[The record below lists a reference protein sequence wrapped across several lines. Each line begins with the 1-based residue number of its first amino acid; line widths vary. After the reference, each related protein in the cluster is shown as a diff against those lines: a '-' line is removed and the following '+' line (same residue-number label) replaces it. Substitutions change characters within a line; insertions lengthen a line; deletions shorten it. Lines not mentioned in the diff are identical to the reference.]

1 MALPFPY
8 PGRMY
13 VVGGRR
19 LHVDAHAGPAPAA
32 DAPTVVMEAALG
44 GSSLGW
50 MFVERQVRTFAPTL
64 TYDRGGLGW
73 SDPGPRQQA
82 LPAAVEALAGV
93 LQQAAPAGPLVL
105 VGHSYGA
112 LIVRYYAALHPERV
126 AGLVLVDP
134 PGLEEWAHPDAAHVA
149 KLETGI
155 RLARRGAWA
164 ARCGA
169 ARFVAWLIGIGALE
183 LAARCA
189 VVVSGGK
196 LREPGDFN
204 FTPAILLPPDAK
216 PVMRWFWTRPCF
228 YDALVG
234 QMEAL
239 PEAVRL
245 VGQAPPLS
253 GVPLTV
259 LSAAD
264 TPPAQLAEHE
274 RAALQSC
281 RGLHLSARASGHWIP
296 IEEPETVIAAVR
308 AVVAQA
314 VEMRYDGCKSAP

>member
-1 MALPFPY
+1 
-8 PGRMY
+8 MY
-13 VVGGRR
+13 AVGGRR
-19 LHVDAHAGPAPAA
+19 LHVDVHATPVGVA
-32 DAPTVVMEAALG
+32 APTVVPTVVLEAALG
-44 GSSLGW
+44 ASSLGW

-64 TYDRGGLGW
+64 AYDRAGLGW
-73 SDPGPRQQA
+73 SAPGPRQQT
-82 LPAAVEALAGV
+82 LPEAVAELDGV
-93 LQQAAPAGPLVL
+93 LRQAVPSGPLVL

-112 LIVRYYAALHPERV
+112 LIVRYYAARHPARV

-134 PGLEEWAHPDAAHVA
+134 PGLEEWAHPDTAHVA
-149 KLETGI
+149 KLATGI
-155 RLARRGAWA
+155 RLARRGGWA

-196 LREPGDFN
+196 LREPSDFN

-216 PVMRWFWTRPCF
+216 PILRWFWTRPCF
-228 YDALVG
+228 YDALIS

-239 PEAVRL
+239 PEAARL
-245 VGQAPPLS
+245 VAQAPPLTEL
-253 GVPLTV
+253 PLAV

-264 TPPAQLAEHE
+264 TPPAQAAEHE
-274 RAALQSC
+274 GAARQSR
-281 RGLHLSARASGHWIP
+281 RGQYLTARASGHWIP

-308 AVVAQA
+308 SVVAQA
-314 VEMRYDGCKSAP
+314 VGMQYDLGKSAL

>member
-1 MALPFPY
+1 
-8 PGRMY
+8 MY
-13 VVGGRR
+13 GVGGRR
-19 LHVDAHAGPAPAA
+19 LHVDFHPGPAGAPTG
-32 DAPTVVMEAALG
+32 APTVVFEAALG
-44 GSSLGW
+44 ASSLGW
-50 MFVERQVRTFAPTL
+50 MFVERQVRAFAATVA
-64 TYDRGGLGW
+64 YDRAGLGW
-73 SDPGPRQQA
+73 SEPGPRTQD
-82 LPAAVEALAGV
+82 LPAAVAELEGV
-93 LQQAAPAGPLVL
+93 LQAAAPSGPLVL

-112 LIVRYYAALHPERV
+112 LIVRYYVALHPERV

-155 RLARRGAWA
+155 RLARRGGWA

-196 LREPGDFN
+196 LREPSDFN
-204 FTPAILLPPDAK
+204 FTPAMLLPPDAK
-216 PVMRWFWTRPCF
+216 PIMRWFWTRPCF
-228 YDALVG
+228 YDALVS

-239 PEAVRL
+239 PEAARL
-245 VGQAPPLS
+245 VAQAPPLAEM
-253 GVPLTV
+253 PLAV

-264 TPPAQLAEHE
+264 TPPVQAAEHE
-274 RAALQSC
+274 RAARQSR
-281 RGLHLSARASGHWIP
+281 RGQHLAARASGHWIP

-308 AVVAQA
+308 SLVAQA
-314 VEMRYDGCKSAP
+314 VEMRYDGSKSAL